1 MLILCVKEGKRTT
14 AFNLKTA
21 LRKGNKTMK
30 ENEYEE
36 NIFGY
41 AQGEET
47 RERAEHYLMLED
59 YIHKHPDLYLKGVE
73 TLCPHAKKDWMM
85 DEWKW
90 IANHEKKPYKK
101 GTCRFKDGSS
111 ISIARWDY
119 LRRMQTIALKILDNI
134 EHIEREQYK
143 AGKLE

>member
-1 MLILCVKEGKRTT
+1 
-14 AFNLKTA
+14 
-21 LRKGNKTMK
+21 MK

-41 AQGEET
+41 AQKEDT
-47 RERAEHYLMLED
+47 RERAEHYLMLEP
-59 YIHKHPDLYLKGVE
+59 YIHQHPDLYLKGVE
-73 TLCPHAKKDWMM
+73 MLCPHAKTDWMM

-90 IANHEKKPYKK
+90 IANHEKKPLKK
-101 GTCRFKDGSS
+101 GICRFEDGSS
-111 ISIARWDY
+111 ISIARRDY

-134 EHIEREQYK
+134 KHIERERYE